1 MKYGLNPDEWE
12 TAKEEIRE
20 LMIAVATLK
29 TTITYSELAVQMMTI
44 SPHPGSYVF
53 QALLRDVC
61 KDEREAGRG
70 MLCAIVVSKAKGIPG
85 QGFFKAMIKQG
96 YDCTDIQACWQNE
109 IDRLYEIWD
118 R

>member
-29 TTITYSELAVQMMTI
+29 TTITYGELAAQMMTI

-70 MLCAIVVSKAKGIPG
+70 MLCAVVVSKVKGIPG